1 MTKTERTK
9 EIMEKM
15 KSFAKDKY
23 QKTELLNEL
32 FALQQEI
39 VEITFNGTRVSTAGL
54 KIWDVERHFEQ
65 MNRDCGNVADEALLT
80 FKNGSKTLCNLIK
93 AEVSGARGEAKAFR
107 ALQYIQ
113 NSNIVLRNVEMS
125 DGDQRTELDAIVIMP
140 ESIALVEVKNTAK
153 DIFIDEK
160 GDYYRTGEFLKWD
173 CNIAEKMMVKEKLLR
188 KALECGGI
196 QDAQIRSIVVF
207 TNNRIEVQN
216 KCPSIR
222 TCFVSQLPCIMDGF
236 KGSRVMSDGEM
247 HLAESA
253 IRTAENKEAYPLKFD
268 VEQYKQ
274 DFVTLMVTLE
284 ETSTLKETAKQKVQT
299 VNEKRVNAWIMV
311 KNFLK
316 TKRAGYTGKTTVLQ
330 QSPVFQ

>member
-140 ESIALVEVKNTAK
+140 ESIA
-153 DIFIDEK
+153 
-160 GDYYRTGEFLKWD
+160 
-173 CNIAEKMMVKEKLLR
+173 
-188 KALECGGI
+188 
-196 QDAQIRSIVVF
+196 
-207 TNNRIEVQN
+207 
-216 KCPSIR
+216 
-222 TCFVSQLPCIMDGF
+222 
-236 KGSRVMSDGEM
+236 
-247 HLAESA
+247 
-253 IRTAENKEAYPLKFD
+253 
-268 VEQYKQ
+268 
-274 DFVTLMVTLE
+274 
-284 ETSTLKETAKQKVQT
+284 
-299 VNEKRVNAWIMV
+299 
-311 KNFLK
+311 
-316 TKRAGYTGKTTVLQ
+316 
-330 QSPVFQ
+330 